1 MIFIDSEEI
10 MAENEWN
17 IAIFIDNI
25 EWVEAITSK
34 NSKSLSRRL
43 LREVETIWKWLE
55 IILITG

>member
-10 MAENEWN
+10 VAENEWN
-17 IAIFIDNI
+17 IAIFIENI

-43 LREVETIWKWLE
+43 LREVESIWK
-55 IILITG
+55 